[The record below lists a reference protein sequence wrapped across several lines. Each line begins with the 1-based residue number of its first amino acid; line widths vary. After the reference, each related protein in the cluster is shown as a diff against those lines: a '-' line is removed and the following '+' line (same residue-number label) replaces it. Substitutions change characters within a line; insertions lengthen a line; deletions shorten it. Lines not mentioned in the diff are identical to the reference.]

1 MKINELRTMTL
12 DELRAKLDQLSEDQ
26 FNLKFRLQ
34 TQPLDDPLRIRKVRR
49 DIARVKTLI
58 REKQAETEAAT
69 AGDASR

>member
-12 DELRAKLDQLSEDQ
+12 DELRVRLDELSEDQ

-49 DIARVKTLI
+49 EIARVKTLI
-58 REKQAETEAAT
+58 REKVLEAEAA
-69 AGDASR
+69 AASGASS

>member
-1 MKINELRTMTL
+1 MKINELRMMTL
-12 DELRAKLDQLSEDQ
+12 DELRAKLDELSEDQ

-58 REKQAETEAAT
+58 REKILEAEAA
-69 AGDASR
+69 ASGASS

>member
-1 MKINELRTMTL
+1 MKINELRMMTL
-12 DELRAKLDQLSEDQ
+12 DELRAKLDELSEDQ

-58 REKQAETEAAT
+58 REKILEAEAT
-69 AGDASR
+69 ASGTSS